1 MLLLSASHSQKHMT
15 LGLCDVILAQSWF
28 NRGRSNYH
36 IGNEAEDLNMATN
49 LPFSP
54 PQEPLNLIGK
64 SIYQDSET

>member
-1 MLLLSASHSQKHMT
+1 MFLRSANHSLNHMT
-15 LGLCDVILAQSWF
+15 LRLCDVILAQSWF

-36 IGNEAEDLNMATN
+36 IGNVDEDLDMATN

-54 PQEPLNLIGK
+54 SQEPLDLIGR